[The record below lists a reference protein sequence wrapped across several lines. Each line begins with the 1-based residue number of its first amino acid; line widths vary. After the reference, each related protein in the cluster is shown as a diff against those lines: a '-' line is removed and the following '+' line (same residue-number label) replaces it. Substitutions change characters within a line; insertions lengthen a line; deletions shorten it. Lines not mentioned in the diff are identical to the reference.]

1 MEAHWGTQI
10 KCANKNT
17 RIYAKN
23 SNRKKNYRAA
33 RKFTIFEKYYKKK
46 RENVTAALYLRLAD

>member
-46 RENVTAALYLRLAD
+46 RENVTAAL

>member
-17 RIYAKN
+17 RIYTKN

-33 RKFTIFEKYYKKK
+33 RKFTISHGPEF
-46 RENVTAALYLRLAD
+46 LANDTVRKTNQ